1 MCELTVVEST
11 FSSSDKLV
19 LELQEEKVHSLII
32 LSLSD
37 EVLYEVSEELSIVGF
52 WLKLEKLF
60 MIKSICNMLL
70 LKGHLFGL

>member
-60 MIKSICNMLL
+60 MVN
-70 LKGHLFGL
+70 